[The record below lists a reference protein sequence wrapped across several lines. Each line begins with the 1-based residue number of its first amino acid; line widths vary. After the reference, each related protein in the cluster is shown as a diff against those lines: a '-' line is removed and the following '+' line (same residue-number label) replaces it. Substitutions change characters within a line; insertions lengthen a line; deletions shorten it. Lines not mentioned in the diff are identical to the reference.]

1 MKLNERTL
9 TVLKNFAGINSGV
22 VLRKGKVQKTMS
34 PEQTIL
40 VEAHLEDDL
49 PEVFGIYDLNQFLG
63 NVTTL
68 SSPDM
73 VFTENSVIMNDG
85 ELSLN
90 YYSCSTNL
98 IISPPEGKDLVMK
111 DADVTFDLSQ
121 ATLQKM
127 LKLSAM
133 NNLPNISVIGKGGEL
148 RLQTHEVKND
158 TSNFA
163 SIKIGEYTGADFNVS
178 FKTENLKLIPD
189 DYEVQIKVGGFSSFT
204 NKTKTLKYFIAM
216 EKK

>member
-73 VFTENSVIMNDG
+73 IFTENSVIMNDG

-163 SIKIGEYTGADFNVS
+163 SIKIGEYTGTDFNVS

-189 DYEVQIKVGGFSSFT
+189 DYEVQIKVGGFSCFT
-204 NKTKTLKYFIAM
+204 NKTKTLKYFIAL

>member
-22 VLRKGKVQKTMS
+22 VLRKGKIQKTMS

-127 LKLSAM
+127 LKLAAM

>member
-9 TVLKNFAGINSGV
+9 SVLKNFASINSGV
-22 VLRKGKVQKTMS
+22 VLRKGKIQKTMS

-40 VEAHLEDDL
+40 VEAQLDDNL
-49 PEVFGIYDLNQFLG
+49 PETFGIYDLNQFLG

-68 SSPDM
+68 SNPELE
-73 VFTENSVIMNDG
+73 FTNESVVMSDG
-85 ELSLN
+85 DLSMN

-98 IISPPEGKDLVMK
+98 IITPPEGKDLVMQN
-111 DADVTFDLSQ
+111 ADVVFDISH
-121 ATLQKM
+121 ATLQKL
-127 LKLSAM
+127 LKLASM
-133 NNLPNISVIGKGGEL
+133 NNLPNISVIGKNGEL
-148 RLQTHEVKND
+148 RLQTHEIKND

-163 SIKIGEYTGADFNVS
+163 SIKISDYAGSNLTVS

-189 DYEVQIKVGGFSSFT
+189 DYQVQIRVGGFSCWE

>member
-22 VLRKGKVQKTMS
+22 VLRKGKIQKTMS

-127 LKLSAM
+127 LKLAAM

-163 SIKIGEYTGADFNVS
+163 SIKIDDYVGNDFNVS

>member
-22 VLRKGKVQKTMS
+22 VLRKGKIQKTMS

-127 LKLSAM
+127 LKLAAM

-163 SIKIGEYTGADFNVS
+163 SIKIDEYVGNDFNVS

>member
-73 VFTENSVIMNDG
+73 IFTENSVIMNDG

-127 LKLSAM
+127 LKLAAM

>member
-49 PEVFGIYDLNQFLG
+49 PETFGIYDLNQFLG

-73 VFTENSVIMNDG
+73 IFTENSVIMNDG

-121 ATLQKM
+121 ATLQKL

-133 NNLPNISVIGKGGEL
+133 NNLPNISVIGKSGEL

-163 SIKIGEYTGADFNVS
+163 SIKIGEFTGSDFNVS

-204 NKTKTLKYFIAM
+204 NKTKTLKYFVAM

>member
-163 SIKIGEYTGADFNVS
+163 SIKIGEYAGADFNVS
-178 FKTENLKLIPD
+178 FKTENHKLIPD

-204 NKTKTLKYFIAM
+204 NKTKTLKYFVAM

>member
-40 VEAHLEDDL
+40 VEAQLEDDL

-121 ATLQKM
+121 ATLQKL
-127 LKLSAM
+127 LKLAAM

-163 SIKIGEYTGADFNVS
+163 SIKIDEYTGADFSVS

>member
-73 VFTENSVIMNDG
+73 IFTENSVIMNDG

-189 DYEVQIKVGGFSSFT
+189 DYEVQIKVGGFSRFT

>member
-22 VLRKGKVQKTMS
+22 VLRKGKIQKTMS

-127 LKLSAM
+127 LKLAAM

-163 SIKIGEYTGADFNVS
+163 SIKIDEYTGADFNVS

>member
-22 VLRKGKVQKTMS
+22 VLRKGKIQKTMS

-127 LKLSAM
+127 LKLAAM

-163 SIKIGEYTGADFNVS
+163 SIKIDEYTGNDFNVS

>member
-22 VLRKGKVQKTMS
+22 VLRKGKIQKTMS

-127 LKLSAM
+127 LKLAAM

-204 NKTKTLKYFIAM
+204 NKTKTLKYFIAL

>member
-22 VLRKGKVQKTMS
+22 VLRKGKIQKTMS

-73 VFTENSVIMNDG
+73 IFTENSVIMNDG

-189 DYEVQIKVGGFSSFT
+189 DYEVQIKVGGFSCFT
-204 NKTKTLKYFIAM
+204 NKTKTLKYFVAM

>member
-22 VLRKGKVQKTMS
+22 VLRKGKIQKTMS

-73 VFTENSVIMNDG
+73 VFTENSVVMNDG

-127 LKLSAM
+127 LKLAAM

-163 SIKIGEYTGADFNVS
+163 SIKIDDYVGNDFNVS

>member
-73 VFTENSVIMNDG
+73 IFTENSVIMNDG